1 MLRYLY
7 LIVIL
12 IIANAGACFVAKP
25 AKHVIHKAAVLKTD
39 SSAVNVR
46 VFDNA
51 ALKAYSKQPEF
62 KYDDT
67 YAGPSLWTR
76 FWHWFWSL
84 FDFLKIHPHAPSSLL
99 VLFLT
104 FLKYLFIGLGLAT
117 IAFFIFKMAGI
128 DMLNIFRRKPRVVN
142 LTYSESIE
150 NIHEINFDTE
160 IENAAAHHNY
170 RLAVRLLYLKCLKQ
184 LNDASLINWQPD
196 KTNGAYIN
204 ELNDTAQRSTFK
216 LLTRQFEYVWYG
228 DFAID
233 GAIFKHINVLFQQ
246 FKNDMA

>member
-7 LIVIL
+7 LIIFL
-12 IIANAGACFVAKP
+12 IIANAGACFAAKP
-25 AKHVIHKAAVLKTD
+25 AKQVVHKAAILKTD
-39 SSAVNVR
+39 SSTVNIR
-46 VFDNA
+46 VFDSV
-51 ALKAYSKQPEF
+51 ALKGYSKQPEF

-67 YAGPSLWTR
+67 DTGPSLWTR
-76 FWHWFWSL
+76 FWHWLSHL
-84 FDFLKIHPHAPSSLL
+84 FDFLTIHPHVSSGFL
-99 VLFLT
+99 VLFFL
-104 FLKYLFIGLGLAT
+104 FLKYLFIVLGLAT

-128 DMLNIFRRKPRVVN
+128 DMLNIFRRKPRTAN
-142 LTYSESIE
+142 LPYSESLE

-160 IENAAAHHNY
+160 IENAVAQHNY

-184 LNDASLINWQPD
+184 LNDASLIKWQPE
-196 KTNGAYIN
+196 KTNGTYVN
-204 ELNDTAQRSTFK
+204 ELNDIGQRSNFK

-233 GAIFKHINVLFQQ
+233 GDIFKHINVLFQK